1 MITIILILHFLHTLK
16 TFYQKQIHPE
26 WKLVRSP
33 CLYKKCTTRLNQ
45 KLNSFCTIYALIFS
59 IKRCEYQ
66 KLTNIK
72 KITNKNTLPQIIT
85 HLFRTLNKNG
95 PFSFRCRCVHAS
107 GKDSYLDKLNN
118 YFTQHYR
125 INDN

>member
-33 CLYKKCTTRLNQ
+33 CFYKKCTTRLNQ
-45 KLNSFCTIYALIFS
+45 KLNSFCTIYALIFFHKKMS
-59 IKRCEYQ
+59 KTNQHQ
-66 KLTNIK
+66 K
-72 KITNKNTLPQIIT
+72 TNKNTLPQIIT

-95 PFSFRCRCVHAS
+95 PLSFRCRCVHAS